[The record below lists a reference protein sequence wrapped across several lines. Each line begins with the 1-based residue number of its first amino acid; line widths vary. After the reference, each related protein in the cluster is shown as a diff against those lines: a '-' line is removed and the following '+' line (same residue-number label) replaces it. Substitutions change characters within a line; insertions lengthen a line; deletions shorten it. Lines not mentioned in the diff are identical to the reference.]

1 MFDVEKK
8 GSIFYMYFF
17 KINKNKIWYIP
28 ENWITEILNKTQRK
42 YETAMGS
49 QTYFSTTYYIICSH
63 TQHFID
69 KEEEKQII
77 TGDI

>member
-1 MFDVEKK
+1 MKYLIK
-8 GSIFYMYFF
+8 L
-17 KINKNKIWYIP
+17 K
-28 ENWITEILNKTQRK
+28 ENMRQSWDHRHV
-42 YETAMGS
+42 
-49 QTYFSTTYYIICSH
+49 FSTTDYIICSH